1 MTSYLSDIRS
11 QLYFDFEAWQD
22 IYECFEYY
30 AGRELSG
37 KNEVE
42 KMGLSM
48 AAWDYQHI
56 KKESDID
63 CAIRII
69 RLIANLFTVPA
80 IGQDIY
86 VNYGNCYKELLR
98 KLKTL
103 LQKKSNIEKSSVRL
117 YLFSN

>member
-1 MTSYLSDIRS
+1 MTSYLADIRS
-11 QLYFDFEAWQD
+11 QLYYDFKAWRD
-22 IYECFEYY
+22 VYECFEYY

-37 KNEVE
+37 RNEVD

-48 AAWDYQHI
+48 AAWDYQNI

-69 RLIANLFTVPA
+69 RLIANLFTVSA

-86 VNYGNCYKELLR
+86 LNDGNAYRELIK

-103 LQKKSNIEKSSVRL
+103 L
-117 YLFSN
+117 